1 MPNNKDVMD
10 PRAQARPLRGGALRS
25 DERGIMIVEVLTS
38 AVLLVV
44 TSLATVAL
52 IDRAGALSSDNR
64 ARSVATG
71 LAQQD
76 QDKVRQIPFS
86 KIDGMFAA
94 SNAVGETKK
103 IDGSPRSVDIDGS
116 VYEVDT
122 ELEVVADN
130 GNENTAC
137 LAGWQNRMIQITTI
151 AKPPSG
157 NTIKPV
163 QMRTFRVP
171 TISDQAN
178 KGGVIVRL
186 SKANGDASTGV
197 PVRVTGKTQI
207 DTDGDGCAVFSDVDT
222 GSVTVSWG
230 LKDGALVD
238 ENGATTVERTLTLL
252 GGSTAQFSGRF
263 DAARTPM
270 ATFVD
275 ENGNETTPDGKQIQ
289 WNSLSVVHSGI
300 STVYNGWRGWDF
312 ASAHT
317 YEIPQLFPFES
328 AYGVF
333 AGTCWGNDPTVWEP
347 TTPVSTNWMLM
358 NAAATGDVNV
368 QLQTVRF
375 TLPGAGYRVYVAP
388 ETRVT
393 KMGNGKCVPNGP
405 DTASDGIL
413 PAGAPADRQAAP
425 AKTTPTGGAAPPNEI
440 RYALPWGIW
449 RVCVDNGAKRT
460 NAVFR
465 VNNTP
470 PTTPGSSTNT
480 FDYEPVTS
488 YTVTAGQVSTN
499 GTCPS
504 NGSSWPWSSSS
515 ERLNPTDY
523 S

>member
-137 LAGWQNRMIQITTI
+137 LAGWQNRKIQITTI

-171 TISDQAN
+171 TI
-178 KGGVIVRL
+178 
-186 SKANGDASTGV
+186 
-197 PVRVTGKTQI
+197 
-207 DTDGDGCAVFSDVDT
+207 
-222 GSVTVSWG
+222 
-230 LKDGALVD
+230 
-238 ENGATTVERTLTLL
+238 
-252 GGSTAQFSGRF
+252 
-263 DAARTPM
+263 
-270 ATFVD
+270 
-275 ENGNETTPDGKQIQ
+275 
-289 WNSLSVVHSGI
+289 
-300 STVYNGWRGWDF
+300 
-312 ASAHT
+312 
-317 YEIPQLFPFES
+317 
-328 AYGVF
+328 
-333 AGTCWGNDPTVWEP
+333 
-347 TTPVSTNWMLM
+347 
-358 NAAATGDVNV
+358 
-368 QLQTVRF
+368 
-375 TLPGAGYRVYVAP
+375 
-388 ETRVT
+388 
-393 KMGNGKCVPNGP
+393 
-405 DTASDGIL
+405 
-413 PAGAPADRQAAP
+413 
-425 AKTTPTGGAAPPNEI
+425 
-440 RYALPWGIW
+440 
-449 RVCVDNGAKRT
+449 
-460 NAVFR
+460 
-465 VNNTP
+465 
-470 PTTPGSSTNT
+470 
-480 FDYEPVTS
+480 
-488 YTVTAGQVSTN
+488 
-499 GTCPS
+499 
-504 NGSSWPWSSSS
+504 
-515 ERLNPTDY
+515 
-523 S
+523 